1 MDVSAELKIL
11 AADDSPIYRKLVEQ
25 SLSCD
30 HHQVLFAKN
39 GREALELFAKHLPAL
54 VITDWTMPDISGIE
68 LCRRI
73 RQDFPQHHPHII
85 LLTSNTEKDQVVEGL
100 AAGADDYLTK
110 PFHQGEL
117 RARVRVALRVVE
129 LYRQVQAK
137 NIQLEELAL
146 TDPLTALPNRR
157 AIDFWITGQLS
168 AAARHDFGIWV
179 ALADLDHFK
188 KVNDTYGH
196 DSGDAVLK
204 AFAQTDGA
212 AAIHRERPHVLRH
225 HQHRSSWLPRYHGSG
240 FPRPVSRSGPR
251 TLLRQ
256 AQGPESYRIR
266 RGMTGNKISK
276 CRPGPRFDPT
286 CNTLATALR
295 NPGRQH
301 PSPATLLL
309 KPGLG
314 PGCGGISLSERGRWL
329 PYPAS
334 HNEQNH

>member
-204 AFAQTDGA
+204 AFAEILKRNTRQSNICGRHGGEEFLIILT
-212 AAIHRERPHVLRH
+212 HVERE
-225 HQHRSSWLPRYHGSG
+225 
-240 FPRPVSRSGPR
+240 
-251 TLLRQ
+251 
-256 AQGPESYRIR
+256 ESQIALERIR
-266 RGMTGNKISK
+266 KQMEQQQFTVKGHTFSVTTSIGVAGFRGTTA
-276 CRPGPRFDPT
+276 PAFPDL
-286 CNTLATALR
+286 LAEADRALYSAKHKGR
-295 NPGRQH
+295 NRIEY
-301 PSPATLLL
+301 A
-309 KPGLG
+309 
-314 PGCGGISLSERGRWL
+314 E
-329 PYPAS
+329 A
-334 HNEQNH
+334 